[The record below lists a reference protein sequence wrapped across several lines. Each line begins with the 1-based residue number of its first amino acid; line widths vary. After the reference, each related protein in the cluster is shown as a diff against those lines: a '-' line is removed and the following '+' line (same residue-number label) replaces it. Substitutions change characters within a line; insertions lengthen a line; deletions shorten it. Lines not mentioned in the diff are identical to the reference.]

1 MSRSLLTNSVVFLLI
16 WVSLLVACAPKG
28 IYHTVQP
35 GQTLYRIAKTYEID
49 ESRLALINDIK
60 DPTQLKA
67 NQRLY
72 IPGVTQP
79 RKVPVT
85 AKTSS
90 TSSRVT
96 SVAPTTKKKPTAT
109 ISKPATKKPAQR
121 HLARPPNQPKGFF
134 TWPVKGQC

>member
-1 MSRSLLTNSVVFLLI
+1 MSRSLLTNSVILLLV

-35 GQTLYRIAKTYEID
+35 GQTLYRIAKTYEIE
-49 ESRLALINDIK
+49 ESRLARINDIK

-72 IPGVTQP
+72 IPGVTQT

-85 AKTSS
+85 ARATS
-90 TSSRVT
+90 TSSRVA

-109 ISKPATKKPAQR
+109 SRNALDKK
-121 HLARPPNQPKGFF
+121 FF
-134 TWPVKGQC
+134 RLYIV